1 MSLFEKFKK
10 GLNLS
15 SSNLSSGIKDIFSKK
30 NIDQA
35 VLSHFEELLV
45 SADVGNPIRCVVTG
59 TNGAGCEIY
68 KNSVSGPNKVGDLAA
83 VSSNF
88 EGVALTVDATN
99 NTFTATDNIVIL
111 CTDAATTT
119 RVLMICGAES
129 PQPLTVT

>member
-1 MSLFEKFKK
+1 MPT
-10 GLNLS
+10 
-15 SSNLSSGIKDIFSKK
+15 
-30 NIDQA
+30 NITSEFCIVLDQTLTQA
-35 VLSHFEELLV
+35 GVNTATITNPGRGFQVLS
-45 SADVGNPIRCVVTG
+45 AYITG

-68 KNSVSGPNKVGDLAA
+68 KISVSGPNKVGDLAA